1 MQPRILTA
9 KAGPLTVRVVDVEE
23 GGKPKALVVLCH
35 GYGAP
40 GTDLVGI
47 AGEVLAMQPHLA
59 KEVRFAFPEAPLA
72 LEDAPFGGRAWW
84 HIDIGRFQRA
94 AMTGSYAEL
103 LEETPDGLPA
113 ARRALHATVDELVR
127 QSGVPWS
134 RVLLGGFSQGAMV
147 STDLTLRLEEAPG
160 ALAVLSGTLLS
171 RSEWARL
178 AEKRRGLHVLQS
190 HGTQDPILPYPAALE
205 LKSVFEAAGLS
216 VDFTSFRGGHGID
229 GDVIDKLADLVAKVA
244 L

>member
-1 MQPRILTA
+1 MQPRIITA

-23 GGKPKALVVLCH
+23 GAKPKGLVVLCH

-47 AGEVLAMQPHLA
+47 AGELLAMQPHLSR
-59 KEVRFAFPEAPLA
+59 EVRFAFPEAPLA
-72 LEDAPFGGRAWW
+72 LDDVPFGGRAWW

-94 AMTGSYAEL
+94 AMTGSYADL
-103 LEETPDGLPA
+103 LEETPDGMPA

-127 QSGVPWS
+127 QSGVPMS

-147 STDLTLRLEEAPG
+147 ATDLTLRLEEAPG

-171 RSEWARL
+171 RNEWAKL

-205 LKSVFEAAGLS
+205 LKGVLEAAGMS

-229 GDVIDKLADLVAKVA
+229 GDVIDKLADLVAKVV